1 MASFDSGVSGPSPA
15 SYAAGLMDFSALG
28 NLYKDYQ
35 QGQLTDQQK
44 QLNQQKLQ
52 QGQQQLDLGNAFKEG
67 IPRDAQGNPDY
78 QKIAA
83 VLAQK
88 GDIGALTQLAPL
100 IQQSQAAST
109 PLYGSMPGAG
119 GSAAPQAGGGPQG
132 GYQPGSVA
140 AKPLPAP
147 GPGPQGDSGTGSVTS
162 LVTDRLPSQNLTTGQ
177 TILKIAQV
185 MGIDPNADLTPG
197 QHRRA
202 QGLLDRYA
210 PDIAGPASGG
220 GNMPPSANAGT
231 PRPPVVAAGD
241 GAGRTGAPGGA
252 VSGAPMPAQQG
263 APPQATGQPGP
274 QGNPQAAPGA
284 AGGQPITP
292 QVPLPPGFTDPM
304 QAINALRDRAAK
316 LEAANPRTKP
326 IADRLNAQADAIEKS
341 LQPLSVGPST
351 TLVDPRTSKTLY
363 QGPAA
368 AQLAATTGA
377 EGSPTLDADAQAYRQ
392 TGKLPPGMGRGIQ
405 GNAEAHAIRARAAEQ
420 EIAEGGNP
428 ADWANRWQSFGAQAT
443 GKRALEQRAAGLS
456 LAENEASSLIPRVRD
471 ISKSVSRTQFPNLN
485 SLILAAQ
492 KGSGGENVIKLGVA
506 VESLIPVY
514 AKVLKPVGTVG
525 AADMERAHDIL
536 NKAWSDGQINAALD
550 QMEVELKSA
559 RSALDK
565 TMSDSENRG
574 KKKDT
579 SSSKID
585 DKATKPDAE
594 GWVSLPNGA
603 RIREVK

>member
-1 MASFDSGVSGPSPA
+1 MASFDNGVSPPGGA
-15 SYAAGLMDFSALG
+15 SYMAPLLSFSNFSNWAADDP
-28 NLYKDYQ
+28 YKKTFDE
-35 QGQLTDQQK
+35 QQK

-52 QGQQQLDLGNAFKEG
+52 QGQQQADLASAFKEG

-109 PLYGSMPGAG
+109 PLYGGSPGAAPG
-119 GSAAPQAGGGPQG
+119 APQQAAGGPQPQG
-132 GYQPGSVA
+132 GPAPDSVA
-140 AKPLPAP
+140 ARPLPAP
-147 GPGPQGDSGTGSVTS
+147 GRGPQGDSGGGTITS
-162 LVTDRLPSQNLTTGQ
+162 MVTDKLPSQNLTTGQ
-177 TILKIAQV
+177 TILKVAEL

-197 QHRRA
+197 QQRRA
-202 QGLLDRYA
+202 QGLIARYA
-210 PDIAGPASGG
+210 PEIAGPSAGSGAG
-220 GNMPPSANAGT
+220 SSGSKLPPSANAGS
-231 PRPPVVAAGD
+231 PAPGPGVGDAAGRP
-241 GAGRTGAPGGA
+241 GAEGGGPTAAPGPASPQGGA
-252 VSGAPMPAQQG
+252 VQ
-263 APPQATGQPGP
+263 
-274 QGNPQAAPGA
+274 

-377 EGSPTLDADAQAYRQ
+377 QGSPTLDADAEAYRQ

-405 GNAEAHAIRARAAEQ
+405 GSAEAHAIRSRAAEQ
-420 EIAEGGNP
+420 EIADGGNP

-559 RSALDK
+559 RTALDK

-574 KKKDT
+574 KKKDA

-585 DKATKPDAE
+585 DKATKPDAD